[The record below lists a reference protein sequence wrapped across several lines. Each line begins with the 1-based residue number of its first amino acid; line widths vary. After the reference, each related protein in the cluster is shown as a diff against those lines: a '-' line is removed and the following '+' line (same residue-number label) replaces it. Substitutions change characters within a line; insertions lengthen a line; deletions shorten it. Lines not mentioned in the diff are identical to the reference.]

1 MQQIKILIIKISL
14 QIWVTGRVLKKTNE
28 YIFRE
33 NRRVLVYFTRNSFML
48 WSRVDITFMWT
59 NPVLEIIPSL
69 PSLKINLSEYNIF

>member
-33 NRRVLVYFTRNSFML
+33 NRL
-48 WSRVDITFMWT
+48 WFIS
-59 NPVLEIIPSL
+59 LEIPLCSEVGWTL
-69 PSLKINLSEYNIF
+69 LSSEQTQFWRLYQVYPVSKSI